1 MIHVQGASVGKVRV
15 TPLRGAAT
23 GPEWLPERN
32 VNERKTDSEVSQN
45 TLEWGKKNADPGI
58 SGCVKGA
65 AAGMCRNNVA
75 GPLWDVAMTQ
85 ESDM

>member
-45 TLEWGKKNADPGI
+45 TLEW
-58 SGCVKGA
+58 
-65 AAGMCRNNVA
+65 
-75 GPLWDVAMTQ
+75 
-85 ESDM
+85 